1 METWIQAIQTYM
13 ESVCAGGEA
22 NGTISLRATILRPRH
37 VGDEEGY
44 PERDGDG
51 DSWRS
56 AAGAVVRA
64 ASSAAVDGAATTAA
78 VMGLQQLRQ

>member
-1 METWIQAIQTYM
+1 M

-22 NGTISLRATILRPRH
+22 HGTISLTATVLRPRH

-56 AAGAVVRA
+56 AAVVVVVRA
-64 ASSAAVDGAATTAA
+64 ASSAAVEGAASAATVKGAAAAA
-78 VMGLQQLRQ
+78 VVEMTASKTTH